1 MTKKNILLEANKFLN
16 LYYKTGGMYR
26 FIILTKNIRPLRID
40 LPYYRYRIGA
50 LKFLRYYLSLRKYTL
65 WMPNPTI
72 ANHIQGN
79 PPAYTGLKELERIKN
94 KAIGLLNSLT

>member
-16 LYYKTGGMYR
+16 LYYKTGDMYR

-50 LKFLRYYLSLRKYTL
+50 LKFLSYYLSLRKYTL

-72 ANHIQGN
+72 ADHIEGN
-79 PPAYTGLKELERIKN
+79 PPAYTGLNELEKIKI
-94 KAIGLLNSLT
+94 KAIGFLNSLT